1 MGTAMIYLLVL
12 GGIGL
17 YVWSLRGSGGSKP
30 KDRPAPRP
38 DDAPQDPVQGEWP
51 PQGAPP
57 AGDVRGFGA
66 PRDPRGPGWGA

>member
-1 MGTAMIYLLVL
+1 MGTVAIYLMVL

-17 YVWSLRGSGGSKP
+17 YVWSLRGSGAPKKP
-30 KDRPAPRP
+30 KTEHLPNETPTAPAPG
-38 DDAPQDPVQGEWP
+38 QWP

-57 AGDVRGFGA
+57 GIDERGYGA